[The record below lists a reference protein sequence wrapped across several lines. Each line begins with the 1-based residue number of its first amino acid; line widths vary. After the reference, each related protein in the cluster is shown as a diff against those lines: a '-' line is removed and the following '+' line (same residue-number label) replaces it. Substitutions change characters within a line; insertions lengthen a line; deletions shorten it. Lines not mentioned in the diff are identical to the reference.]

1 MCSSVKVKLCGLRR
15 PADIE
20 YVNMAG
26 ADYAGFILAEGRRR
40 SLTPDEVRE
49 LAAGLK
55 EGIKKVGVYLDQDVD
70 WVAGSAVSTGIDI
83 IQLHGHETDDYIK
96 RLRRRLSEISAA
108 AQNDGGGQNDR
119 VGSEDRAGSEEW
131 AASEDAGADCRG
143 RAGKIRII
151 KAFRIDSFS
160 DVAEAGASAADMILL
175 DHGSG
180 GSGES
185 FDWSL
190 LGTLSRPFFL
200 AGGLKPEN
208 VAEAVRMTKPYAV
221 DVSSGVETDGRKD
234 PEMIRRFMEEVRER

>member
-40 SLTPDEVRE
+40 SLTPDEVRV

-55 EGIKKVGVYLDQDVD
+55 KGIKKVGVYLDQDED

-96 RLRRRLSEISAA
+96 RLRRRLSEISA
-108 AQNDGGGQNDR
+108 DGQNGGA
-119 VGSEDRAGSEEW
+119 GSEDGAI
-131 AASEDAGADCRG
+131 SEDADADCRG
-143 RAGKIRII
+143 RVEKIWII
-151 KAFRIDSFS
+151 KAFRIDSFA
-160 DVAEAGASAADMILL
+160 DVAQAGASAADMILL

-190 LGTLSRPFFL
+190 LRPLSRPFFL
-200 AGGLKPEN
+200 AGGLRPEN

-234 PEMIRRFMEEVRER
+234 PEKIRRFMEEVRGS